1 MPSAELLSEPKLKL
15 LYLLLCQK
23 FLFPPLLD
31 SLSGVCIFSFALH
44 CLAVLGRDPLTV
56 LGDPAR
62 VKDGHHPQTIVAVV
76 DVVVLFETHA
86 AAPET
91 DSTLLP
97 HNSASTY

>member
-62 VKDGHHPQTIVAVV
+62 VSDGHHPQTIVVV
-76 DVVVLFETHA
+76 HPV
-86 AAPET
+86 APT